1 MISLAQDILQKQNK
15 MIEALRKTTLG
26 HPCRSDR
33 IPPLPAAKCGVDP
46 YHHKS
51 LLPRPPGGIDRRE
64 AVLADQLPGA
74 PLGSKLHLQRGDR
87 LIQRSGIPHI
97 LQALVLKRNPK
108 RVTENHPTPKRI
120 IYYALYGFMGPG
132 DLPHHILI
140 VRMLLQSKSD
150 FSAPNPPQIYN
161 IPKEMKLLRIKTDS
175 FGGTIF
181 RDDLQLLFLLPPA
194 RDDRVVDIR
203 DRPKPVHTKEH
214 DLDGIKI
221 KFLPQEESQKHA
233 NLTDL
238 SVRSIPRAKLQRQRM
253 KIHRADTL
261 RSQPPLRPLIP
272 PSSPLLFFGSK
283 RSAEEMGSRG

>member
-1 MISLAQDILQKQNK
+1 M
-15 MIEALRKTTLG
+15 ETTLG

-51 LLPRPPGGIDRRE
+51 LLPRPPGGIDRRG

-74 PLGSKLHLQRGDR
+74 PLRSKLHLQRGDR

-150 FSAPNPPQIYN
+150 FSAPNPPKSKIYQKEWN
-161 IPKEMKLLRIKTDS
+161 SSGSKQTLLVVQSSEMICSSCSVFRLLETIGLLTSGTVQNLPTPKNTISMKSKSNFCHKR
-175 FGGTIF
+175 
-181 RDDLQLLFLLPPA
+181 
-194 RDDRVVDIR
+194 
-203 DRPKPVHTKEH
+203 
-214 DLDGIKI
+214 
-221 KFLPQEESQKHA
+221 
-233 NLTDL
+233 
-238 SVRSIPRAKLQRQRM
+238 RAK
-253 KIHRADTL
+253 
-261 RSQPPLRPLIP
+261 
-272 PSSPLLFFGSK
+272 
-283 RSAEEMGSRG
+283 SRRI